1 MSRSLN
7 KVTLIGNLGNDPEVR
22 STTGGNRV
30 ATFSLA
36 TSRSWNDA
44 SGTKQ
49 EKTEWHR
56 CVVWN
61 TKSSQLA
68 DIVEKYV
75 KKGDKLYVEGRI
87 EYRQWQDKDGQTRY
101 STEINVRELIMLGGG
116 SGGGRSGAD
125 ADSEAANG
133 TRARAGSAAKAK
145 AGGGDD
151 FEDFPGALADEDDD
165 LPFCRRVSGKRTG
178 GAPAKERHPF
188 SFSGVSRSVRG
199 QHVQP
204 LLVQRQPDREVRSRA
219 DRDRSGAGQLRAGQ
233 QSRDDVDAAANRDVL
248 GNRERL
254 GATSED
260 GAEPASARARRAH
273 EDVRLGERLV
283 LELDRR
289 RLVRLRIDVGD
300 RTIAMTRREGDEGG
314 EDERVPGARGVK
326 RESGHEDPRE

>member
-87 EYRQWQDKDGQTRY
+87 EYRQWQDKENQTRY

-116 SGGGRSGAD
+116 SGGGGRSASGEFDAESNGGA
-125 ADSEAANG
+125 
-133 TRARAGSAAKAK
+133 RARTAAPAKAK
-145 AGGGDD
+145 TGAGGDD

-165 LPFCRRVSGKRTG
+165 LPF
-178 GAPAKERHPF
+178 
-188 SFSGVSRSVRG
+188 
-199 QHVQP
+199 
-204 LLVQRQPDREVRSRA
+204 
-219 DRDRSGAGQLRAGQ
+219 
-233 QSRDDVDAAANRDVL
+233 
-248 GNRERL
+248 
-254 GATSED
+254 
-260 GAEPASARARRAH
+260 
-273 EDVRLGERLV
+273 
-283 LELDRR
+283 
-289 RLVRLRIDVGD
+289 
-300 RTIAMTRREGDEGG
+300 
-314 EDERVPGARGVK
+314 
-326 RESGHEDPRE
+326 